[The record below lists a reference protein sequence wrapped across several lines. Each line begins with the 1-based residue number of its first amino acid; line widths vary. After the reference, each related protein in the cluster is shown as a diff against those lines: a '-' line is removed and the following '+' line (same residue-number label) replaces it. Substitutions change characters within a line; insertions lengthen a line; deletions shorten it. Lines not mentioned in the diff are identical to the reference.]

1 MARLA
6 GVLARSLPMVN
17 RQLIAAA
24 LRALRQT
31 LLGRDAPPGRPL
43 LARWPRLARYAA
55 PAGLLAALGLF
66 WITLTVESDWGLP
79 PPIAVLFAAM
89 TVAPLLALP
98 RRPLLAW
105 RLGLLALLVC
115 TFNAPD
121 DQAWPWTPPLALG
134 SVVVAAVVFARVDR
148 PVLGWLVTISTVPV
162 LTLIDAENRAAV
174 LALLG
179 ALAIVGDLIRRNRLS
194 RHALAA
200 QTELNEREQERRAVL
215 EERTRIAREM
225 HDVVAHHMSLI
236 AVQAETAPY
245 RLTDV
250 SAPAAA
256 EFVAIAGSARDALT
270 DMRRLLGVLRS
281 ESAGPQIAPQPD
293 LADLGAMVDTARRA
307 GLPVTLDAGPVDDGQ
322 VPAPVGLAA
331 YRIVQEGL
339 ANAARHAAGAAV
351 RVTVRRGRS
360 TLTVRV
366 QNAPPDDVRAP
377 HTEAGAGHGL
387 TGMRERATSLGGT
400 FTAGPLPDGG
410 YAVAAELPYDVEGGD
425 R

>member
-1 MARLA
+1 M
-6 GVLARSLPMVN
+6 N
-17 RQLIAAA
+17 RHPIAVG

-31 LLGRDAPPGRPL
+31 LLGPDARPERPL
-43 LARWPRLARYAA
+43 LARWPGPARYAA
-55 PAGLLAALGLF
+55 PVGLLAALGLF
-66 WITLTVESDWGLP
+66 LITLTVESDWGLP
-79 PPIAVLFAAM
+79 PPIALLFAAM

-105 RLGLLALLVC
+105 RLTVLALLIC
-115 TFNAPD
+115 TFNAPA

-134 SVVVAAVVFARVDR
+134 SIAVLAVVVARVDR
-148 PVLGWLVTISTVPV
+148 PVLVWVVTISTVPV
-162 LTLIDAENRAAV
+162 LTLVHPDNRVPV
-174 LALLG
+174 LLLLG

-200 QTELNEREQERRAVL
+200 QAELSEREQERRAVL
-215 EERTRIAREM
+215 EERTRIAREL

-250 SAPAAA
+250 PAPAAA
-256 EFVAIAGSARDALT
+256 EFVAIAASARDALT

-281 ESAGPQIAPQPD
+281 ETSGPQTAPQPD
-293 LADLGAMVDTARRA
+293 LTDLGAMVDAARRA
-307 GLPVTLDAGPVDDGQ
+307 GLPVTLDAEPVDDDR

-331 YRIVQEGL
+331 YRIVQECL

-351 RVTVRRGRS
+351 RVTVRVGRS
-360 TLTVRV
+360 GLGVRV
-366 QNAPPDDVRAP
+366 ENSPADVRPTAD
-377 HTEAGAGHGL
+377 GGSGHGL

-410 YAVAAELPYDVEGGD
+410 YAVAAELPYDAEGGD

>member
-1 MARLA
+1 M
-6 GVLARSLPMVN
+6 N
-17 RQLIAAA
+17 RQPIAVA
-24 LRALRQT
+24 LRALRHT
-31 LLGRDAPPGRPL
+31 VLGRDVPPGRRL
-43 LARWPRLARYAA
+43 LARWPGLDRYAT
-55 PAGLLAALGLF
+55 PVGLLAVLGLF
-66 WITLTVESDWGLP
+66 LITLTVESEWGLST
-79 PPIAVLFAAM
+79 PIALLFAAM

-105 RLGLLALLVC
+105 RLTVLALSIC
-115 TFNAPD
+115 TFNAPA

-134 SVVVAAVVFARVDR
+134 SIAVLAVVVARVDR
-148 PVLGWLVTISTVPV
+148 PVLVWVVAISTVPV
-162 LTLIDAENRAAV
+162 LGLVDPDNRVPV
-174 LALLG
+174 LLLLG

-200 QTELNEREQERRAVL
+200 QTEQSEREQERRAVL

-250 SAPAAA
+250 PAPAAA
-256 EFVAIAGSARDALT
+256 EFVAIAASARDALT

-281 ESAGPQIAPQPD
+281 ESSGPQTAPQPD
-293 LADLGAMVDTARRA
+293 LADLDAMVDAARRA

-339 ANAARHAAGAAV
+339 ANAARHASGAAV
-351 RVTVRRGRS
+351 RVTVRAGRS
-360 TLTVRV
+360 GLEVRV
-366 QNAPPDDVRAP
+366 ENSPADARPTADGSP
-377 HTEAGAGHGL
+377 GHGL

-410 YAVAAELPYDVEGGD
+410 YAVAAELPYDAEGGD
-425 R
+425 A

>member
-1 MARLA
+1 M
-6 GVLARSLPMVN
+6 N
-17 RQLIAAA
+17 RHPIAVA

-31 LLGRDAPPGRPL
+31 VLGPDARPERPL
-43 LARWPRLARYAA
+43 LARWPRLAPYAA
-55 PAGLLAALGLF
+55 PVGLLAALGLF
-66 WITLTVESDWGLP
+66 LITLTVESDWGLP
-79 PPIAVLFAAM
+79 PPIALLFAAM

-105 RLGLLALLVC
+105 RLTVLALLIC
-115 TFNAPD
+115 TFNAPA

-134 SVVVAAVVFARVDR
+134 SIAVAAVVVARVDR
-148 PVLGWLVTISTVPV
+148 PVLAWVVAISTVPV
-162 LTLIDAENRAAV
+162 FTLVHPNNRVPV
-174 LALLG
+174 LLLLG
-179 ALAIVGDLIRRNRLS
+179 ALAIAGDLIRRNRLS
-194 RHALAA
+194 RRALVA
-200 QTELNEREQERRAVL
+200 QTELSEREQERRAVL
-215 EERTRIAREM
+215 EERTRIAREL

-250 SAPAAA
+250 PAPAAA
-256 EFVAIAGSARDALT
+256 EFVAIAASARDALT

-281 ESAGPQIAPQPD
+281 ETSGPQTAPQPD
-293 LADLGAMVDTARRA
+293 LTDLGAMVDAARRA
-307 GLPVTLDAGPVDDGQ
+307 GLPVTLDAESVDDDR

-351 RVTVRRGRS
+351 RVTVRTGPS
-360 TLTVRV
+360 GLGVRV
-366 QNAPPDDVRAP
+366 ENSPADVRPTAD
-377 HTEAGAGHGL
+377 GGSGHGL

-410 YAVAAELPYDVEGGD
+410 YAVAAELPYDAEGGG

>member
-1 MARLA
+1 MARLVA
-6 GVLARSLPMVN
+6 GSARSLRVVN
-17 RQLIAAA
+17 RHPIAAA

-31 LLGRDAPPGRPL
+31 LLGPDARPERPL
-43 LARWPRLARYAA
+43 LARWPGPARYAA
-55 PAGLLAALGLF
+55 PVGLLAALGLF
-66 WITLTVESDWGLP
+66 LITLTVESDWGLA
-79 PPIAVLFAAM
+79 PPIALLFAAM

-105 RLGLLALLVC
+105 RLTVLALLIC
-115 TFNAPD
+115 TFNAPA

-134 SVVVAAVVFARVDR
+134 SIAVLAVVVARVDR
-148 PVLGWLVTISTVPV
+148 PVLVWVVTISAVPV
-162 LTLIDAENRAAV
+162 LTLVHPDNRVPV
-174 LALLG
+174 LLLLG

-200 QTELNEREQERRAVL
+200 QAELSEREQERRAVL

-250 SAPAAA
+250 PAPAAA
-256 EFVAIAGSARDALT
+256 EFVAIAASARDALT

-281 ESAGPQIAPQPD
+281 ETSGPQTAPQPD
-293 LADLGAMVDTARRA
+293 LTDLGAMVDAARRA
-307 GLPVTLDAGPVDDGQ
+307 GLPVTLDVEPVDDDR

-351 RVTVRRGRS
+351 RVTVRTGQS
-360 TLTVRV
+360 GLGVRV
-366 QNAPPDDVRAP
+366 ENSPADVRPTAD
-377 HTEAGAGHGL
+377 GGSGHGL

-410 YAVAAELPYDVEGGD
+410 YAVAAELPYDAEGGD

>member
-1 MARLA
+1 M
-6 GVLARSLPMVN
+6 N
-17 RQLIAAA
+17 RHPIAVA

-31 LLGRDAPPGRPL
+31 VLGPDARPERPL
-43 LARWPRLARYAA
+43 LARWPGPARYAA
-55 PAGLLAALGLF
+55 PVGLLAALGLF
-66 WITLTVESDWGLP
+66 LITLTVESNWGLP
-79 PPIAVLFAAM
+79 PPIALLFAAM

-105 RLGLLALLVC
+105 RLTVLALLIC
-115 TFNAPD
+115 TFNAPA

-134 SVVVAAVVFARVDR
+134 SIAVVAVVVARVDR
-148 PVLGWLVTISTVPV
+148 PVLAWVVAISTVPV
-162 LTLIDAENRAAV
+162 LTLVHPDNRVPV
-174 LALLG
+174 LLLLG

-200 QTELNEREQERRAVL
+200 QAELSEREQERRAVL
-215 EERTRIAREM
+215 EERTRIAREL

-250 SAPAAA
+250 PAPAAA
-256 EFVAIAGSARDALT
+256 EFVAIAASARDALT

-281 ESAGPQIAPQPD
+281 ETSGAETAPQPD
-293 LADLGAMVDTARRA
+293 LTDLGAMVDAARRA
-307 GLPVTLDAGPVDDGQ
+307 GLPVTVDAAPVDDDR

-351 RVTVRRGRS
+351 RVTVRAGRS
-360 TLTVRV
+360 SLGVRV
-366 QNAPPDDVRAP
+366 ENSPADVRPTAD
-377 HTEAGAGHGL
+377 GGSGHGL

-410 YAVAAELPYDVEGGD
+410 YAVAAELPYDAEGGD

>member
-1 MARLA
+1 M
-6 GVLARSLPMVN
+6 N
-17 RQLIAAA
+17 RHPIAVA

-31 LLGRDAPPGRPL
+31 VLGPDARPERPL
-43 LARWPRLARYAA
+43 LARWPGPARYAA
-55 PAGLLAALGLF
+55 PVGLLAALGLF
-66 WITLTVESDWGLP
+66 LITLTVESDWGLP
-79 PPIAVLFAAM
+79 PPIALLFAAM

-105 RLGLLALLVC
+105 RLTVLALLIC
-115 TFNAPD
+115 TFNAPA

-134 SVVVAAVVFARVDR
+134 SIAVLAVVVARVDR
-148 PVLGWLVTISTVPV
+148 PVLVWVVTISTVPV
-162 LTLIDAENRAAV
+162 LTLVHPDNRVPV
-174 LALLG
+174 LLLLG

-200 QTELNEREQERRAVL
+200 QAELSEREQERRAVL
-215 EERTRIAREM
+215 EERTRIAREL

-250 SAPAAA
+250 PAPAAA
-256 EFVAIAGSARDALT
+256 EFVAIAASARDALT

-281 ESAGPQIAPQPD
+281 ETSGPQTAPQPD
-293 LADLGAMVDTARRA
+293 LTDLGAMVDAARRA
-307 GLPVTLDAGPVDDGQ
+307 GLPVTLDAEPVDDDR

-351 RVTVRRGRS
+351 RVTVRAFH
-360 TLTVRV
+360 L
-366 QNAPPDDVRAP
+366 AW
-377 HTEAGAGHGL
+377 
-387 TGMRERATSLGGT
+387 
-400 FTAGPLPDGG
+400 G
-410 YAVAAELPYDVEGGD
+410 YASKTPRPTSDRPPTAAPGTG
-425 R
+425 

>member
-1 MARLA
+1 M
-6 GVLARSLPMVN
+6 N
-17 RQLIAAA
+17 RHPIAVA

-31 LLGRDAPPGRPL
+31 VLGPDARPERPL
-43 LARWPRLARYAA
+43 LARWPRLAPYAA
-55 PAGLLAALGLF
+55 PVGLLAALGLF
-66 WITLTVESDWGLP
+66 LITLTVESDWGLP
-79 PPIAVLFAAM
+79 PPIALLFAAM

-105 RLGLLALLVC
+105 RLTVLALLIC
-115 TFNAPD
+115 TFNAPA

-134 SVVVAAVVFARVDR
+134 SIAVAAVVVARVDR
-148 PVLGWLVTISTVPV
+148 PVLAWVVAISTVPV
-162 LTLIDAENRAAV
+162 FTLVHPNNRVPV
-174 LALLG
+174 LLLLG
-179 ALAIVGDLIRRNRLS
+179 ALAIAGDLIRRNRLS
-194 RHALAA
+194 RRALVA
-200 QTELNEREQERRAVL
+200 QTELSEREQKRRAVL
-215 EERTRIAREM
+215 EERTRIAREL

-250 SAPAAA
+250 PAPAAA
-256 EFVAIAGSARDALT
+256 EFVAIAASARDALT

-281 ESAGPQIAPQPD
+281 ETSGPQTAPQPD
-293 LADLGAMVDTARRA
+293 LTDLGAMVDAARRA
-307 GLPVTLDAGPVDDGQ
+307 GLPVTLDAESVDDDR

-339 ANAARHAAGAAV
+339 ANAARHAAAAAV
-351 RVTVRRGRS
+351 RVTVRTGPS
-360 TLTVRV
+360 GLGVRV
-366 QNAPPDDVRAP
+366 ENSPADVRP
-377 HTEAGAGHGL
+377 TDDGGPGHGL

-410 YAVAAELPYDVEGGD
+410 YAVAAELPYDAEGGD

>member
-1 MARLA
+1 M
-6 GVLARSLPMVN
+6 N
-17 RQLIAAA
+17 RQPIAVA

-31 LLGRDAPPGRPL
+31 LLGPDAPAERPL
-43 LARWPRLARYAA
+43 LARWPRVAPYAT
-55 PAGLLAALGLF
+55 PVGLLAALGLF
-66 WITLTVESDWGLP
+66 LITLNVESSWGLP
-79 PPIAVLFAAM
+79 TPIAVLFAVL
-89 TVAPLLALP
+89 TVAPLLTLP

-105 RLGLLALLVC
+105 RLTVLALLIC

-121 DQAWPWTPPLALG
+121 DRSWPWTPPLALG
-134 SVVVAAVVFARVDR
+134 SVAVLAVVVARVDR
-148 PVLGWLVTISTVPV
+148 PVLIWVVLISTVPV
-162 LTLIDAENRAAV
+162 FSLVHPDNRIPV
-174 LALLG
+174 LLLLG

-200 QTELNEREQERRAVL
+200 QTELSEREQERRGVL
-215 EERTRIAREM
+215 EERARIAREM

-250 SAPAAA
+250 PAPAAA

-281 ESAGPQIAPQPD
+281 ESTGPQTAPQPD
-293 LADLGAMVDTARRA
+293 LTDLGAMVDTARRA

-339 ANAARHAAGAAV
+339 ANAARHAAGATV
-351 RVTVRRGRS
+351 RVTVRPGRS

>member
-1 MARLA
+1 M
-6 GVLARSLPMVN
+6 N
-17 RQLIAAA
+17 RQPIAVA
-24 LRALRQT
+24 LRALRHT
-31 LLGRDAPPGRPL
+31 VLGRDAPPGRRL
-43 LARWPRLARYAA
+43 LARWPGLDRYAT
-55 PAGLLAALGLF
+55 PVGLLAVLGLF
-66 WITLTVESDWGLP
+66 LITLTVESEWGLST
-79 PPIAVLFAAM
+79 PIALLFAAM

-105 RLGLLALLVC
+105 RLTVLALSIC
-115 TFNAPD
+115 TFNAPA

-134 SVVVAAVVFARVDR
+134 SIAVLAVVVARVDR
-148 PVLGWLVTISTVPV
+148 PVLVWVVAISTVPV
-162 LTLIDAENRAAV
+162 LGLVDPDNRVPV
-174 LALLG
+174 LLLLG

-200 QTELNEREQERRAVL
+200 QTEQSEREQERRAVL

-250 SAPAAA
+250 PAPAAA
-256 EFVAIAGSARDALT
+256 EFVAIAASARDALT

-281 ESAGPQIAPQPD
+281 ESSGPQTAPQPD
-293 LADLGAMVDTARRA
+293 LADLDAMVDAARRA

-339 ANAARHAAGAAV
+339 ANAARHAGGAAV
-351 RVTVRRGRS
+351 RVTVRAGRS
-360 TLTVRV
+360 GLEVRV
-366 QNAPPDDVRAP
+366 ENSPADARPTADGGP
-377 HTEAGAGHGL
+377 GHGL

-410 YAVAAELPYDVEGGD
+410 YAVAAELPYDAEGGD
-425 R
+425 A

>member
-1 MARLA
+1 M
-6 GVLARSLPMVN
+6 N
-17 RQLIAAA
+17 RQPIAVAV
-24 LRALRQT
+24 RALRQT
-31 LLGRDAPPGRPL
+31 VLGPDARPERPL
-43 LARWPRLARYAA
+43 LARWPGPARYAA
-55 PAGLLAALGLF
+55 PVGLLAALGLF
-66 WITLTVESDWGLP
+66 LITLTVESEWGLA
-79 PPIAVLFAAM
+79 PPIALLFAAM

-105 RLGLLALLVC
+105 RLTVLALLIC

-134 SVVVAAVVFARVDR
+134 SIAVVAVVVARVDR
-148 PVLGWLVTISTVPV
+148 PVLVWVVVISTVPV
-162 LTLIDAENRAAV
+162 LTLVHPDNRVPV
-174 LALLG
+174 LLLLG

-200 QTELNEREQERRAVL
+200 QAELSEREQERRAVL
-215 EERTRIAREM
+215 EERTRIAREL

-250 SAPAAA
+250 PAPAAA
-256 EFVAIAGSARDALT
+256 EFVAIAASARDALT

-281 ESAGPQIAPQPD
+281 ETSGPQTAPQPD
-293 LADLGAMVDTARRA
+293 LTDLDAMVDAARRA
-307 GLPVTLDAGPVDDGQ
+307 GLPVTLDAEPVDDDR

-351 RVTVRRGRS
+351 RVTVRAGQS
-360 TLTVRV
+360 GLGVRV
-366 QNAPPDDVRAP
+366 ENSPADVRPTAD
-377 HTEAGAGHGL
+377 GGSGHGL

-400 FTAGPLPDGG
+400 FTAGPLPGGG
-410 YAVAAELPYDVEGGD
+410 YAVAAELPYDAEGGD

>member
-1 MARLA
+1 MARLVA
-6 GVLARSLPMVN
+6 GSARSLRVVN
-17 RQLIAAA
+17 RHPIAVAA
-24 LRALRQT
+24 RALRQT
-31 LLGRDAPPGRPL
+31 VFGPDDRPERSL
-43 LARWPRLARYAA
+43 LARWPGPARYAA
-55 PAGLLAALGLF
+55 PVGLLAALGLF
-66 WITLTVESDWGLP
+66 LITLTVESDWGLP
-79 PPIAVLFAAM
+79 PPIALLFAAM

-105 RLGLLALLVC
+105 RLTVLALLIC

-134 SVVVAAVVFARVDR
+134 SIAVLAVVVARVDR
-148 PVLGWLVTISTVPV
+148 PVLAWVVTISTVPV
-162 LTLIDAENRAAV
+162 LTLVHPDNRVPV
-174 LALLG
+174 LLLLG

-194 RHALAA
+194 RHALEA
-200 QTELNEREQERRAVL
+200 QAELSEREQERRAVL
-215 EERTRIAREM
+215 EERTRIAREL

-250 SAPAAA
+250 PAPAAA
-256 EFVAIAGSARDALT
+256 EFVAIAASARDALT

-281 ESAGPQIAPQPD
+281 ETGGPQTAPQPD
-293 LADLGAMVDTARRA
+293 LTDLDAMVDAARRA
-307 GLPVTLDAGPVDDGQ
+307 GLPVTLDAEPVEDDR

-351 RVTVRRGRS
+351 RVTVRAGRS
-360 TLTVRV
+360 GLVVRV
-366 QNAPPDDVRAP
+366 ENSPADVRPTADGGP
-377 HTEAGAGHGL
+377 GHGL

-410 YAVAAELPYDVEGGD
+410 YAVAAELPYDAEGGE

>member
-1 MARLA
+1 M
-6 GVLARSLPMVN
+6 N
-17 RQLIAAA
+17 RHPIAVA

-31 LLGRDAPPGRPL
+31 VLGPDARPERPL
-43 LARWPRLARYAA
+43 LARWPRLARHAG
-55 PAGLLAALGLF
+55 PVGLLAALGLF
-66 WITLTVESDWGLP
+66 WITVTVESDWGLP
-79 PPIAVLFAAM
+79 TPIAVLFAAM

-98 RRPLLAW
+98 RHPLLAW
-105 RLGLLALLVC
+105 RLTVLALLVC
-115 TFNAPD
+115 TFNAPA
-121 DQAWPWTPPLALG
+121 DQPWPWTPPLALG
-134 SVVVAAVVFARVDR
+134 SVAVLAGVVARVER
-148 PVLGWLVTISTVPV
+148 PVLVWVVTISTVPV
-162 LTLIDAENRAAV
+162 LTLVHPDNRPAV

-179 ALAIVGDLIRRNRLS
+179 ASAIVGDLIRRNRLS
-194 RHALAA
+194 RRALAA
-200 QTELNEREQERRAVL
+200 QAELSEREQERRAVL
-215 EERTRIAREM
+215 EERTRIAREL

-250 SAPAAA
+250 PAPAAA
-256 EFVAIAGSARDALT
+256 EFVAIAASARDALT

-281 ESAGPQIAPQPD
+281 ETSGPQTAPQPD
-293 LADLGAMVDTARRA
+293 LTDLGAMVDAARRA
-307 GLPVTLDAGPVDDGQ
+307 GLPVTLDVEPVDDDR

-351 RVTVRRGRS
+351 RVTVRIGRS
-360 TLTVRV
+360 GLGVRV
-366 QNAPPDDVRAP
+366 ENSPADVRPTAD
-377 HTEAGAGHGL
+377 GGSGHGL

-410 YAVAAELPYDVEGGD
+410 YAVAAELPYDAEGGD

>member
-1 MARLA
+1 
-6 GVLARSLPMVN
+6 MVN
-17 RQLIAAA
+17 RHPIAVA
-24 LRALRQT
+24 LRSLRQT
-31 LLGRDAPPGRPL
+31 LLGPDARPERPL
-43 LARWPRLARYAA
+43 LARWPRLDRYAA
-55 PAGLLAALGLF
+55 PVGLLAALGLF
-66 WITLTVESDWGLP
+66 LITFTVESEWGLA
-79 PPIAVLFAAM
+79 PPIALLFAAM

-105 RLGLLALLVC
+105 RLTVLALLIC
-115 TFNAPD
+115 TFNAPA
-121 DQAWPWTPPLALG
+121 DQSWPWTPPLALG
-134 SVVVAAVVFARVDR
+134 SIAVLAVVVARVDR
-148 PVLGWLVTISTVPV
+148 PVLLWVVAISTVPV
-162 LTLIDAENRAAV
+162 LTLVDPDNRVPV
-174 LALLG
+174 LLLLG

-200 QTELNEREQERRAVL
+200 QAELSEREQERRAVL
-215 EERTRIAREM
+215 EERTRIAREL

-250 SAPAAA
+250 PAPAAA
-256 EFVAIAGSARDALT
+256 EFVAIAASARDALT

-281 ESAGPQIAPQPD
+281 ETTGPQTAPQPD
-293 LADLGAMVDTARRA
+293 LTDLGAMVDAARRA
-307 GLPVTLDAGPVDDGQ
+307 GLPVTLDAELVDDDR

-351 RVTVRRGRS
+351 RVTVRTNPSG
-360 TLTVRV
+360 LGVRV
-366 QNAPPDDVRAP
+366 ENSPADVRPTAD
-377 HTEAGAGHGL
+377 GGSGHGL

-410 YAVAAELPYDVEGGD
+410 YAVAAELPYDAEGGD

>member
-1 MARLA
+1 M
-6 GVLARSLPMVN
+6 N
-17 RQLIAAA
+17 RHPIAVA

-31 LLGRDAPPGRPL
+31 VLGPDARPERPL
-43 LARWPRLARYAA
+43 LARWPGPARYAA
-55 PAGLLAALGLF
+55 PVGLLAALGLF
-66 WITLTVESDWGLP
+66 LITLTVESDWGLA
-79 PPIAVLFAAM
+79 PPIALLFAAM

-105 RLGLLALLVC
+105 RLTVLALLIC

-134 SVVVAAVVFARVDR
+134 SIAVLAVVVARVDR
-148 PVLGWLVTISTVPV
+148 PVLVWVVAISTVPV
-162 LTLIDAENRAAV
+162 LTLVHPDNRVPV
-174 LALLG
+174 LLLLG

-200 QTELNEREQERRAVL
+200 QAELSEREQERRAVL

-250 SAPAAA
+250 PAPAAA
-256 EFVAIAGSARDALT
+256 EFVAIAASARNALT

-281 ESAGPQIAPQPD
+281 ETSGPQTAPQPD
-293 LADLGAMVDTARRA
+293 LTDLGAMVDAARRA
-307 GLPVTLDAGPVDDGQ
+307 GLPVTLDVEPVDDDR

-351 RVTVRRGRS
+351 RVTVRTGRS
-360 TLTVRV
+360 GLGVRV
-366 QNAPPDDVRAP
+366 ENSPADVRPTAD
-377 HTEAGAGHGL
+377 GGSGHGL

-410 YAVAAELPYDVEGGD
+410 YAVAAELPYDAEGGD

>member
-1 MARLA
+1 MARLVA
-6 GVLARSLPMVN
+6 GSARSLRVVN
-17 RQLIAAA
+17 RHPIAVA

-31 LLGRDAPPGRPL
+31 VLGPDARPERPL
-43 LARWPRLARYAA
+43 LARWPGPARYAA
-55 PAGLLAALGLF
+55 PVGLLAALGIFL
-66 WITLTVESDWGLP
+66 ITLTVESEWGLP
-79 PPIAVLFAAM
+79 TPIAMLFAAM

-105 RLGLLALLVC
+105 RLTVLALLIC
-115 TFNAPD
+115 TFNAPA

-134 SVVVAAVVFARVDR
+134 SIAVLAVVVARVDR
-148 PVLGWLVTISTVPV
+148 PVLAWVVTISTVPV
-162 LTLIDAENRAAV
+162 LTLVHPDNRVPV
-174 LALLG
+174 LLLLG

-200 QTELNEREQERRAVL
+200 QAELSEREQERRAVL
-215 EERTRIAREM
+215 EERTRIAREL

-250 SAPAAA
+250 PAPAAA
-256 EFVAIAGSARDALT
+256 EFVAIAASARDALT

-281 ESAGPQIAPQPD
+281 ETTGPQTAPQPD
-293 LADLGAMVDTARRA
+293 LTDLGAMVDAARRA
-307 GLPVTLDAGPVDDGQ
+307 GLPVTVDAEPVEDGR

-351 RVTVRRGRS
+351 RVTVRVGRS
-360 TLTVRV
+360 GLGVRV
-366 QNAPPDDVRAP
+366 ENSPVDVRP
-377 HTEAGAGHGL
+377 TPDGGSGHGL

-410 YAVAAELPYDVEGGD
+410 YAVVAELPYDVEGGD

>member
-1 MARLA
+1 MA
-6 GVLARSLPMVN
+6 GSARSLRVVN
-17 RQLIAAA
+17 RHPIAVA

-31 LLGRDAPPGRPL
+31 ALGPDARPERPL
-43 LARWPRLARYAA
+43 LARWPGPARYAA
-55 PAGLLAALGLF
+55 PVGLLAALGLF
-66 WITLTVESDWGLP
+66 LITLTVESDWGLP
-79 PPIAVLFAAM
+79 PPIALLFAAM

-105 RLGLLALLVC
+105 RLTVLALLIC
-115 TFNAPD
+115 TFNAPA

-134 SVVVAAVVFARVDR
+134 SIAVLAVVVARVDR
-148 PVLGWLVTISTVPV
+148 PVLAWVVTISTVPV
-162 LTLIDAENRAAV
+162 LTLVHPDNRVPV
-174 LALLG
+174 LLLLG

-200 QTELNEREQERRAVL
+200 QAELSEREQERRAVL
-215 EERTRIAREM
+215 EERTRIAREL

-250 SAPAAA
+250 PAPAAA
-256 EFVAIAGSARDALT
+256 EFVAIAASARDALT

-281 ESAGPQIAPQPD
+281 ETSGPQTAPQPD
-293 LADLGAMVDTARRA
+293 LTDLGAMVDAARRA
-307 GLPVTLDAGPVDDGQ
+307 GLGVTLDAEPVNADR

-351 RVTVRRGRS
+351 RVTVRAGRS
-360 TLTVRV
+360 GLGVRV
-366 QNAPPDDVRAP
+366 ENSPADVRPTAD
-377 HTEAGAGHGL
+377 GGSGHGL

-410 YAVAAELPYDVEGGD
+410 YAVAAELPYDAESGD

>member
-1 MARLA
+1 M
-6 GVLARSLPMVN
+6 N
-17 RQLIAAA
+17 RHPIAVA

-31 LLGRDAPPGRPL
+31 LLGPDARPERPL
-43 LARWPRLARYAA
+43 LARWPGPARYAA
-55 PAGLLAALGLF
+55 PVGLLAALGLF
-66 WITLTVESDWGLP
+66 LITLTVESDWGLP
-79 PPIAVLFAAM
+79 PPIALLFAAM

-105 RLGLLALLVC
+105 RLTVLALLIC
-115 TFNAPD
+115 TFHAPA

-134 SVVVAAVVFARVDR
+134 SIAVLAVVVARVDR
-148 PVLGWLVTISTVPV
+148 PVLVWVVTISTVPV
-162 LTLIDAENRAAV
+162 LTLVHPDNRVPV
-174 LALLG
+174 LLLLG

-200 QTELNEREQERRAVL
+200 QAELSEREQERRAVL
-215 EERTRIAREM
+215 EERTRIAREL

-250 SAPAAA
+250 PAPAAA
-256 EFVAIAGSARDALT
+256 EFVAIAASARDALT

-281 ESAGPQIAPQPD
+281 ETSGPQTAPQPD
-293 LADLGAMVDTARRA
+293 LTDLGAMVDAARRA
-307 GLPVTLDAGPVDDGQ
+307 GLPVILDAEPVDDDR

-351 RVTVRRGRS
+351 RVTVRVGRS
-360 TLTVRV
+360 GLGVRV
-366 QNAPPDDVRAP
+366 ENSPADVRPTAD
-377 HTEAGAGHGL
+377 GGSGHGL

-410 YAVAAELPYDVEGGD
+410 YAVAAELPYDAEGGD

>member
-1 MARLA
+1 M
-6 GVLARSLPMVN
+6 N
-17 RQLIAAA
+17 RQPIAGA

-31 LLGRDAPPGRPL
+31 LLGPDPRPERPL
-43 LARWPRLARYAA
+43 LARWPGPARYVT
-55 PAGLLAALGLF
+55 PVGLLAALGLF
-66 WITLTVESDWGLP
+66 LITLTVESDWGLP
-79 PPIAVLFAAM
+79 APVAVLFAAM

-105 RLGLLALLVC
+105 RLTVLALLIC
-115 TFNAPD
+115 TFNAPA

-134 SVVVAAVVFARVDR
+134 SIVVLALTVTRVDR
-148 PVLGWLVTISTVPV
+148 PVLAWVVTISTVPV
-162 LTLIDAENRAAV
+162 FTLVHPDNRVPV
-174 LALLG
+174 LLLLG
-179 ALAIVGDLIRRNRLS
+179 ASAIVGDLIRRNRLS
-194 RHALAA
+194 RRELAA

-215 EERTRIAREM
+215 EERTRIAREL

-256 EFVAIAGSARDALT
+256 EFVAIAASARDALT

-281 ESAGPQIAPQPD
+281 ETTGPQTAPQPD
-293 LADLGAMVDTARRA
+293 LTDLGAMVDAAHRA
-307 GLPVTLDAGPVDDGQ
+307 GLPVTLDAELADDDR

-351 RVTVRRGRS
+351 RVTVRAGRS
-360 TLTVRV
+360 GLRVRV
-366 QNAPPDDVRAP
+366 ENAPPA
-377 HTEAGAGHGL
+377 EAGSRPRETGSGHGL

-410 YAVAAELPYDVEGGD
+410 YAVAAELPYDAEGGTE
-425 R
+425 

>member
-1 MARLA
+1 M
-6 GVLARSLPMVN
+6 N
-17 RQLIAAA
+17 RQPIASA

-31 LLGRDAPPGRPL
+31 LLGPDAPPGRPL

-66 WITLTVESDWGLP
+66 WITLAVESEWGLP
-79 PPIAVLFAAM
+79 TPIAVLFAAM

-105 RLGLLALLVC
+105 RLTVLALLVC
-115 TFNAPD
+115 TFNAPAG
-121 DQAWPWTPPLALG
+121 QPGPWTAPLALG
-134 SVVVAAVVFARVDR
+134 SIAVVAVVLARVDR
-148 PVLGWLVTISTVPV
+148 PVLVWVVAFTMVPV
-162 LTLIDAENRAAV
+162 LTLVRAENRAAV

-194 RHALAA
+194 RRELAA
-200 QTELNEREQERRAVL
+200 QTELSERAQERRAVL
-215 EERTRIAREM
+215 EERTRIAREL

-250 SAPAAA
+250 PAPAAA
-256 EFVAIAGSARDALT
+256 EFVAIAASARDALT

-281 ESAGPQIAPQPD
+281 ESSGPQTAPQPD
-293 LADLGAMVDTARRA
+293 LVDLGTMVDAARRA
-307 GLPVTLDAGPVDDGQ
+307 GLPVTLDAELADDGR

-339 ANAARHAAGAAV
+339 ANAARHASGAAV
-351 RVTVRRGRS
+351 RVTVRAGRS
-360 TLTVRV
+360 TLAVRV
-366 QNAPPDDVRAP
+366 QNAPPVDVGVQPVA
-377 HTEAGAGHGL
+377 EVGAGHGL

-410 YAVAAELPYDVEGGD
+410 YAVAAHLPYDTEGGD
-425 R
+425 Q

>member
-1 MARLA
+1 MARLVA
-6 GVLARSLPMVN
+6 GSARSLRVVN
-17 RQLIAAA
+17 RHPIVVA

-31 LLGRDAPPGRPL
+31 VLGPDARPERPL
-43 LARWPRLARYAA
+43 LARWPGPARYAA
-55 PAGLLAALGLF
+55 PVGLLAALGLF
-66 WITLTVESDWGLP
+66 LITLTVESDWGLP
-79 PPIAVLFAAM
+79 PPIALLFAAM

-105 RLGLLALLVC
+105 RLTVLALLVC
-115 TFNAPD
+115 TFNAPA

-134 SVVVAAVVFARVDR
+134 SIAVVAVVFARVDR
-148 PVLGWLVTISTVPV
+148 PVLAWVVAISTVPV
-162 LTLIDAENRAAV
+162 LTLVHPDNRVPV
-174 LALLG
+174 LLLLG

-200 QTELNEREQERRAVL
+200 QAELSEREQERRAVL
-215 EERTRIAREM
+215 EERTRIAREL

-250 SAPAAA
+250 PAPAAA
-256 EFVAIAGSARDALT
+256 EFVAIAASARDALT

-281 ESAGPQIAPQPD
+281 ETTGPQTAPQPD
-293 LADLGAMVDTARRA
+293 LTDLGAMVDAARRA
-307 GLPVTLDAGPVDDGQ
+307 GLPVTLDAQPVDDDR

-351 RVTVRRGRS
+351 RVTVRAGQS
-360 TLTVRV
+360 GLGVRV
-366 QNAPPDDVRAP
+366 ENSPADARPTAD
-377 HTEAGAGHGL
+377 GGSGHGL

>member
-1 MARLA
+1 MARLVA
-6 GVLARSLPMVN
+6 GSARSLRVVN
-17 RQLIAAA
+17 RHPIAVA

-31 LLGRDAPPGRPL
+31 VLGPDARPERPL
-43 LARWPRLARYAA
+43 LARWPGPARYAA
-55 PAGLLAALGLF
+55 PVGLLAALGLF
-66 WITLTVESDWGLP
+66 LITLTVESDWGLA
-79 PPIAVLFAAM
+79 PPIALLFAAM

-105 RLGLLALLVC
+105 RLTVLALLIC

-134 SVVVAAVVFARVDR
+134 SIAVLAVVVARVDR
-148 PVLGWLVTISTVPV
+148 PVLVWVVAISTVPV
-162 LTLIDAENRAAV
+162 LTLVHPDNRVPV
-174 LALLG
+174 LLLLG

-200 QTELNEREQERRAVL
+200 QAELSEREQERRAVL

-250 SAPAAA
+250 PAPAAA
-256 EFVAIAGSARDALT
+256 EFVAIAASARNALT

-281 ESAGPQIAPQPD
+281 ETSGPQTAPQPD
-293 LADLGAMVDTARRA
+293 LTDLGAMVDAARRA
-307 GLPVTLDAGPVDDGQ
+307 GLPVTLDVEPVDDDR

-351 RVTVRRGRS
+351 RVTVRTGRS
-360 TLTVRV
+360 GLGVRV
-366 QNAPPDDVRAP
+366 ENSPADVRPTAD
-377 HTEAGAGHGL
+377 GGSGHGL

-410 YAVAAELPYDVEGGD
+410 YAVAAELPYDAEGGD

>member
-1 MARLA
+1 M
-6 GVLARSLPMVN
+6 N
-17 RQLIAAA
+17 RQPIAVA
-24 LRALRQT
+24 LRALRHT
-31 LLGRDAPPGRPL
+31 LLGRDAPPDRRL
-43 LARWPRLARYAA
+43 LARWPRLDRYAT
-55 PAGLLAALGLF
+55 PVGLLAVLGLF
-66 WITLTVESDWGLP
+66 LITLTVESEWGLP
-79 PPIAVLFAAM
+79 TPIALLFAAM

-105 RLGLLALLVC
+105 RLTVLALLVC
-115 TFNAPD
+115 TFNAPA
-121 DQAWPWTPPLALG
+121 DQSWPWTPPLALG
-134 SVVVAAVVFARVDR
+134 SIAVLAVVVARVDR
-148 PVLGWLVTISTVPV
+148 PVLVWVVAISTVPV
-162 LTLIDAENRAAV
+162 LALVDPDNRVPV
-174 LALLG
+174 LLLLG

-200 QTELNEREQERRAVL
+200 QTEQSEREQERRAVL

-250 SAPAAA
+250 PAPAAA
-256 EFVAIAGSARDALT
+256 EFVAIASSARDALT

-281 ESAGPQIAPQPD
+281 ESSGPQTAPQPD
-293 LADLGAMVDTARRA
+293 LADLDAMVDTARRA
-307 GLPVTLDAGPVDDGQ
+307 GLPVTLDAGPADDGR

-339 ANAARHAAGAAV
+339 ANAARHAGGAAV
-351 RVTVRRGRS
+351 RVTVRAGHS
-360 TLTVRV
+360 SLEVRV
-366 QNAPPDDVRAP
+366 ENSPADARPTADGGP
-377 HTEAGAGHGL
+377 GHGL

-410 YAVAAELPYDVEGGD
+410 YAVAAELPYDAEGGD